1 MTYVLYI
8 KEVQSFSACHTPAK
22 GEELWNKKGS
32 QKAEVP
38 GPTCLVCH
46 VLRPE
51 LTSYKVYHHVVRTE
65 MTSHTRFMSM

>member
-1 MTYVLYI
+1 MLNMTYVLYI

-32 QKAEVP
+32 QQAEVP
-38 GPTCLVCH
+38 GPACLVCH

-51 LTSYKVYHHVVRTE
+51 LTTQGLSSRD
-65 MTSHTRFMSM
+65 